1 MISEQLIWDKQN
13 GWSGEARLKDA
24 VCVFVFGDGDYFKSE
39 ECYEHIRSFYPNAEI
54 VGCSTSGSISGSSL
68 SDDSVVVTAIVTD
81 RANIKTAF
89 RAIESADNSA
99 KAGRE
104 LALELVGEKLKH
116 VFILSDGLKI
126 NGSMLADSVNAV
138 YDGKVSVSGGLAGD
152 GARFKETYIMA
163 NSPAKSGGVVA
174 VGFYGDT
181 LEIHT
186 GCFAGWDEFG
196 ALRTVTKSIGN
207 VVYEIDSQP
216 ALELYRKYLG
226 DDVAKDLPGS
236 GLRFPINIQEG
247 NSESSVIRTL
257 LAIDESENS
266 LTFAGDVP
274 EGYLC
279 RLMKSNIDK
288 LIENSELAA
297 KSAKSKEKKSGICI
311 AISCVG
317 RRLVLGQ
324 LTEEELEIVGDTL
337 GEGVA
342 VTGFYSYGEIAPF
355 EGLKECR
362 LHNQTMTITAIYE

>member
-13 GWSGEARLKDA
+13 GWSGEAGLKDA

-39 ECYEHIRSFYPNAEI
+39 ECYTHIRSFYPSAEI

-68 SDDSVVVTAIVTD
+68 SDDSVVVTAMVTD
-81 RANIKTAF
+81 KANIKTAF
-89 RAIESADNSA
+89 RTIDSADDSA

-104 LALELVGEKLKH
+104 LAGELMDEKLKH
-116 VFILSDGLKI
+116 IFILSDGLNI
-126 NGSMLADSVNAV
+126 NGSMLADAINSVCE
-138 YDGKVSVSGGLAGD
+138 GRVSVSGGLAGD
-152 GARFKETYIMA
+152 GTRFGTTYIMA
-163 NSPAKSGGVVA
+163 NSPAFSGGAVA
-174 VGFYGDT
+174 LGFYGDT

-196 ALRTVTKSIGN
+196 ALRTVTKSVGN

-216 ALELYRKYLG
+216 ALELYKKYLG

-236 GLRFPINIQEG
+236 GLRFPINVQTAG
-247 NSESSVIRTL
+247 GDSSVIRTL
-257 LAIDESENS
+257 LAIDEGENS

-274 EGYLC
+274 EGHLC

-337 GEGVA
+337 GDGVR

-355 EGLKECR
+355 EGLKECQ